1 MKPILS
7 NIVTAHNFELF
18 ISKCLISIQK
28 CIETYSKNDIEII
41 LIDDKSTDNTSNIM
55 MGFSNSIKSFR
66 YFRTEFGNI
75 GKVRNYAI
83 QNCNGQYITFID
95 GDDAFPAFDLS
106 KVIDFL
112 VSNEVDILISR
123 INNVKEDVDYIEKS
137 IFTSSTKLTQHKAIQ
152 EFLIHKK
159 FQAHLCSKFFSK
171 KLFNNLKIP
180 EISCYED
187 AFIFPDLLQKS
198 SNIHITN
205 SVFYNYIKRNDSLSN
220 NITHQKA
227 DIMADVI
234 SYMNNKF
241 GDKYKNLIATH
252 AIEHL
257 LKNGDILSYEK
268 KSALKALIKNISKF
282 PFFIDPN
289 VRFSFKKKLLKL

>member
-1 MKPILS
+1 MKSILS
-7 NIVTAHNFELF
+7 IIVTAHNFEPF
-18 ISKCLISIQK
+18 ISKCLTSIQK
-28 CIETYSKNDIEII
+28 CIETYSNDIEII

-55 MGFSNSIKSFR
+55 MDFSNLVKSSK
-66 YFRTEFGNI
+66 YLRTEFGNI

-95 GDDAFPAFDLS
+95 GDDTLPTFDINQ
-106 KVIDFL
+106 VIGFL

-123 INNVKEDVDYIEKS
+123 INDVKKDSDYIDKS
-137 IFTSSTKLTQHKAIQ
+137 IFSSSTKLIQHKAIQ

-159 FQAHLCSKFFSK
+159 FQAHLCSKFFSR

-187 AFIFPDLLQKS
+187 ALIFPDLLQRS
-198 SNIHITN
+198 RNIYIIN
-205 SVFYNYIKRNDSLSN
+205 SVFYNYIKRNDSLSS
-220 NITHQKA
+220 NITNQKV
-227 DIMADVI
+227 DIMADI
-234 SYMNNKF
+234 ILCMNNKF
-241 GDKYKNLIATH
+241 GDKYQNIVATH

-257 LKNGDILSYEK
+257 LKNGDILSSEK

-282 PFFIDPN
+282 SFFIDPN